1 MKMYQ
6 KTGFNRLSKLIA
18 LLGFVVTYIILLVE
32 EHSISPSEAFIEF
45 PIASIIGALC
55 AFLLTRLVYWVI
67 DGFTQSKD
75 SSI

>member
-6 KTGFNRLSKLIA
+6 KTGFNRLAKLIA
-18 LLGFVVTYIILLVE
+18 LLGFVVTFITLLVE
-32 EHSISPSEAFIEF
+32 ARSVSDDQLFIAF

-67 DGFTQSKD
+67 DGFTQSKNTNK
-75 SSI
+75 